1 MSVSGEGRSRS
12 GKYSLLGL
20 GGRGGFLG
28 GGVQRVLSW
37 KGSSKM
43 SIMKEKRRR
52 RRRRER
58 REGGSLSRG
67 GEAGTFMETGGGS
80 CVTPHA
86 VDYHGL
92 YVTIATVIVCMVS
105 VHRVLWSR

>member
-20 GGRGGFLG
+20 GGRGGFF

-37 KGSSKM
+37 KGLSKM
-43 SIMKEKRRR
+43 SIMKEKKRRR
-52 RRRRER
+52 RRRERRER

-86 VDYHGL
+86 ADYHGL

-105 VHRVLWSR
+105 VHRVL